1 MAPAAS
7 KVKTRAS
14 FTGSA
19 NPVLAEKHRYVPC
32 LYFDNFAN
40 GTVERGAWKVASN
53 V

>member
-19 NPVLAEKHRYVPC
+19 NPVLAGKLRYVLC
-32 LYFDNFAN
+32 LYFN
-40 GTVERGAWKVASN
+40 GFTNCTVERGPWKAASN